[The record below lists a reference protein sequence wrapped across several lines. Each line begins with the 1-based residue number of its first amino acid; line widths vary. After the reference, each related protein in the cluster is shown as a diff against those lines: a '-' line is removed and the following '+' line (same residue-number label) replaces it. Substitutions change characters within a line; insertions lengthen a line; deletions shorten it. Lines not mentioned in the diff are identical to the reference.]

1 MDRGWRLPFLIGAVL
16 GVGILVVRSS
26 VPENPRWLFI
36 HGRNDEA
43 EEIVGEIED
52 EVREDTGEELEEV
65 GDDQIL
71 TVHQRRTIPF
81 REIARTAFSTY
92 PRRTALGLALFVGQA
107 FLYNAVTFDLGN
119 LLGDFFD

>member
-43 EEIVGEIED
+43 EQIVGEIED
-52 EVREDTGEELEEV
+52 EVEGDTGEKLSEV
-65 GDDQIL
+65 SDDEKL
-71 TVHQRRTIPF
+71 TIHQRATVPF
-81 REIARTAFSTY
+81 RESAA
-92 PRRTALGLALFVGQA
+92 LALQKYPKRTI
-107 FLYNAVTFDLGN
+107 LRLSL
-119 LLGDFFD
+119 LLGP